1 MTEVLRRGLRTV
13 TVMTLLAAAWLAWV
27 LLTVVPLRD
36 PASEPLWA
44 VVAAGSVAVGLA
56 AILATANPER
66 VRGAVAVRLAVL
78 SAVAL
83 GFGALAIA
91 SGVMPSDGRGEG
103 YLLFLGSILA
113 AQGALGL
120 LWLAAVARTRRRQ

>member
-66 VRGAVAVRLAVL
+66 VRGVAAVGLAVL
-78 SAVAL
+78 SAAVL

-103 YLLFLGSILA
+103 YLLLLGSILA
-113 AQGALGL
+113 AQGAVGL
-120 LWLAAVARTRRRQ
+120 LWLAAVARTRRRR